1 MSGLIRPITALLCAT
16 AIVLMGSGLF
26 GLLVPTRAALAEFS
40 NFEIALLGSA
50 YWVGLTLGCFISP
63 LAIHRVGHIRAFVAF
78 TAIVTITPLLMALIS
93 DPQFWSGLRLINGM
107 CFAGIQMIIES
118 WLAATSTDTT
128 RGRIFA
134 VYTFLNLT
142 VTTIGMQ
149 LIVLA
154 PPLEFQ
160 LLSLVA
166 VLFSLAAVPIALTS
180 AIAPSAPQSVKLRLG
195 WLIRISPASV
205 FGCFCTGVTSGA
217 FWAMTPLYAREVG
230 LSAVEGGNL
239 MTVIVLAG
247 AIGQLP
253 IGWLSDRIGRRP
265 TLIVV
270 CFAAAFACLAVFWQS
285 GHRMDLLLLTASI
298 LGLFAFASY
307 PLGVAHAND
316 LVDKTDA
323 VAVSGGL
330 LLIYSISAIS
340 GPLLASAATYLLG
353 THALF
358 LFMAVVY
365 ALTAALVLLRV
376 QLRPALPEE
385 HQEVFVAIAR
395 TTPAAFALDPRGE
408 PDEHAEESGHQAPP
422 SSPHGAIDTA
432 PQHGS

>member
-1 MSGLIRPITALLCAT
+1 
-16 AIVLMGSGLF
+16 MGSGLF
-26 GLLVPTRAALAEFS
+26 GVLVPTRAALAEFS
-40 NFEIALLGSA
+40 NFEIAALGSF
-50 YWVGLTLGCFISP
+50 YWIGLTLGCFVSP

-78 TAIVTITPLLMALIS
+78 TATVTITPLLMALIS
-93 DPQFWSGLRLINGM
+93 NSQFWSGLRLINGV

-118 WLAATSTDTT
+118 WLAATSTDAT
-128 RGRIFA
+128 RGKIFG

-166 VLFSLAAVPIALTS
+166 VLFSLGAVPIALTS
-180 AIAPSAPQSVKLRLG
+180 AIAPSAPRGVKLRLG
-195 WLIRISPASV
+195 WLMHISPASV
-205 FGCFCTGVTSGA
+205 FGCFCTGVAGGA
-217 FWAMTPLYAREVG
+217 FWAMTPLYARDVG
-230 LSAVEGGNL
+230 LSAVEGGTL

-247 AIGQLP
+247 AVGQLP

-265 TLIVV
+265 SLIVV
-270 CFAAAFACLAVFWQS
+270 SFAAAVACLAVFSLS
-285 GHRMDLLLLTASI
+285 GGRVDMLLLTGSI

-330 LLIYSISAIS
+330 LLIYSISAIA
-340 GPLLASAATYLLG
+340 GPPLASTAMHFFG

-358 LFMAVVY
+358 LFLAAVY

-376 QLRPALPEE
+376 QLRPELPEE
-385 HQEVFVAIAR
+385 YQEVFVPIAG
-395 TTPAAFALDPRGE
+395 TTPAAFALDPRGD
-408 PDEHAEESGHQAPP
+408 PEEFPIEGDPNAPP
-422 SSPHGAIDTA
+422 TDSSGAPDTA